1 MKIKFNTDDDL
12 LLNESLKLRMLTII
26 VRSVFE
32 EEGNFYL
39 QGYLDGCLYELQKCC
54 STKKT
59 DVLEGIDI
67 SKTSV
72 SKKCM
77 RCHYWYFK
85 DVGFRF

>member
-1 MKIKFNTDDDL
+1 M
-12 LLNESLKLRMLTII
+12 LLNELLKLHMLTII

-32 EEGNFYL
+32 QEGNFYL

-54 STKKT
+54 STKKLMF
-59 DVLEGIDI
+59 LEETDI

-77 RCHYWYFK
+77 LYHYWYFK

>member
-39 QGYLDGCLYELQKCC
+39 QGYLDGCLYEL
-54 STKKT
+54 
-59 DVLEGIDI
+59 
-67 SKTSV
+67 
-72 SKKCM
+72 
-77 RCHYWYFK
+77 
-85 DVGFRF
+85 